1 MAMLP
6 ASSPVLAESKDD
18 CRVYMFLNFD
28 GRVFQG
34 ALEALVYFIC
44 CPVALSF
51 QLHLNPGLETH
62 TSAIS
67 FLELM
72 ALTQTHSLRCAV
84 FNPDSLL
91 FQMLHL
97 ASAAPSKAV

>member
-1 MAMLP
+1 MIA
-6 ASSPVLAESKDD
+6 
-18 CRVYMFLNFD
+18 
-28 GRVFQG
+28 VFICSLILMEEYFRELWKQ
-34 ALEALVYFIC
+34 LYFIC

-51 QLHLNPGLETH
+51 QLHLSPGLETH
-62 TSAIS
+62 TTAIS

-72 ALTQTHSLRCAV
+72 ALAQTHSLRCAV

-97 ASAAPSKAV
+97 ASAALSKSV